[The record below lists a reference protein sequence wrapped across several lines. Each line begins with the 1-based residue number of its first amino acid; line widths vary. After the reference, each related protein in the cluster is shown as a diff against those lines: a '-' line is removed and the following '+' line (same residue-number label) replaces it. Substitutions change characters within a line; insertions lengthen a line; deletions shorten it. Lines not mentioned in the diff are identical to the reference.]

1 MTKTLPH
8 GTYVPIVTPFSKQG
22 GVDYSGLYTLIDR
35 LLLAKVEAILVMGTT
50 GESPTVKENEFSEIV
65 KCTIDRVDGRTA
77 VLSGIGGNDT
87 RTSFQ
92 QAQVAANLGVD
103 GLLVVCPY
111 YSKPT
116 QQGLYEHFK
125 SIAEGVPVPQ
135 LIYNIAA
142 RTGVNIETDTLL
154 RLAEIQTI
162 AGVKESSN
170 NIDQISD
177 VLQRLPEE
185 FLVLSGCD
193 HLNYSSLC
201 LGGHG
206 VISTIANLVP
216 EKVKAMV
223 DAIHNN
229 ELRAARQ
236 LHFELQRLVSG
247 CSTET
252 NPIPVKTALAMMG
265 EIHEVFRPP
274 LCPMETS
281 NRSRWENTLKDYNL
295 LAPHEP
301 NSSCVS
307 EEATGQYA

>member
-1 MTKTLPH
+1 MIQTLPQ
-8 GTYVPIVTPFSKQG
+8 GTYVPIVTPFSEQG
-22 GVDYSGLYTLIDR
+22 GVDYSGLHTLIDR
-35 LLLAKVEAILVMGTT
+35 LLIANVEAIVVMGTT
-50 GESPTVKENEFSEIV
+50 GESPTVKQHEVSEVV
-65 KCTIDRVDGRTA
+65 KCTIDRVDGRAA

-87 RTSFQ
+87 RASLQ

-125 SIAEGVPVPQ
+125 SIAEEVPVPQ
-135 LIYNIAA
+135 LVYNIAG

-154 RLAEIQTI
+154 RLAKIQTI
-162 AGVKESSN
+162 AGVKESSD

-177 VLQRLPEE
+177 VLQRLPED

-193 HLNYSSLC
+193 HLNFSSLC

-206 VISTIANLVP
+206 VISTVANLVP
-216 EKVKAMV
+216 VKVKAMV
-223 DAIHNN
+223 DAVHNN

-236 LHFELQRLVSG
+236 LHFELQQLVSG
-247 CSTET
+247 CFIET

-265 EIHEVFRPP
+265 EIHEVFRLP
-274 LCPMETS
+274 LCPMES
-281 NRSRWENTLKDYNL
+281 ANRSRWEATLEYYNL
-295 LAPHEP
+295 LGPHEQ
-301 NSSCVS
+301 NNNKLSD
-307 EEATGQYA
+307 ERTGQYT